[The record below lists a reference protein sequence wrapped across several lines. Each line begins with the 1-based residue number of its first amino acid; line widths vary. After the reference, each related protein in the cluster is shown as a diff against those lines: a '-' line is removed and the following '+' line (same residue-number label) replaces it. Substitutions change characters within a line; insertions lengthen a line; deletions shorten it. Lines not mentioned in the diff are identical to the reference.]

1 MPQLDTAT
9 YLSQAFWLIV
19 CFCTLWGLLSVFITP
34 KLTDIIEQ
42 RKRKISDYVQK
53 AEKLNN
59 QAKEILES
67 YQSALSRA
75 NQNVSITLAEGKA
88 ELQAQMEQTQRK
100 MMEELNQEIA
110 EREQALL
117 KEKKQTTKQIEN
129 MSYDM
134 ALAIVKKLGFA
145 QITRQDII
153 NAGQKDKQHG

>member
-9 YLSQAFWLIV
+9 YISQAFWLIV
-19 CFCTLWGLLSVFITP
+19 CFCTLWGLLSVFVTP

-59 QAKEILES
+59 QAKETLES
-67 YQSALSRA
+67 YQTALSQA
-75 NQNVSITLAEGKA
+75 NQNVSIALAEGKA
-88 ELQAQMEQTQRK
+88 ELQAQMEQAQRK

-110 EREQALL
+110 EREQILL

-134 ALAIVKKLGFA
+134 ALAIVKKLGFS
-145 QITRQDII
+145 QISRQDII
-153 NAGQKDKQHG
+153 TAGQKDKRHG